1 MEAGF
6 ELSAKDEI
14 GISANP
20 AASGALG
27 DGCHLPNK
35 SQHRPRLEATAID
48 PLNTS

>member
-1 MEAGF
+1 LTGGLLRRTGGLCHINPMESGF

-27 DGCHLPNK
+27 DGCHLPK
-35 SQHRPRLEATAID
+35 
-48 PLNTS
+48 